1 LKYREKDNPDA
12 LPWDEIQKANY
23 PTIPP
28 SFESNLVKQKSA
40 ERVTASPIFNAI
52 KESSALTE
60 KMNQRFYSMNL
71 IKYRDEQ
78 KKIRDSF
85 KKIDEAAKSITK
97 LQVNFL
103 PIDSTK
109 LSVDQDKFERRK
121 QWISN
126 IAKDV
131 YINESTHIVSDMIG
145 QSVLVRKSA

>member
-1 LKYREKDNPDA
+1 
-12 LPWDEIQKANY
+12 
-23 PTIPP
+23 
-28 SFESNLVKQKSA
+28 
-40 ERVTASPIFNAI
+40 
-52 KESSALTE
+52 
-60 KMNQRFYSMNL
+60 MNL

>member
-1 LKYREKDNPDA
+1 
-12 LPWDEIQKANY
+12 
-23 PTIPP
+23 
-28 SFESNLVKQKSA
+28 
-40 ERVTASPIFNAI
+40 
-52 KESSALTE
+52 
-60 KMNQRFYSMNL
+60 
-71 IKYRDEQ
+71 
-78 KKIRDSF
+78 
-85 KKIDEAAKSITK
+85 
-97 LQVNFL
+97 L